1 MNNDALSEC
10 WTNLVD
16 EADPSF
22 VSGLDPAAPWPPC
35 QEKFG
40 WVWGWVW
47 GWGWDGAEEL
57 RTTDLHPTS
66 IWGLGQICKQQILL
80 FLLSL
85 FLRTT
90 GEEKIKIIYQKG

>member
-1 MNNDALSEC
+1 MNYDALSKC

-40 WVWGWVW
+40 WVWG
-47 GWGWDGAEEL
+47 GAEEL
-57 RTTDLHPTS
+57 RTTDLHPAS
-66 IWGLGQICKQQILL
+66 IWGLGQIRKQQILL

-90 GEEKIKIIYQKG
+90 GEEKIKIVYQKG